1 MHFSVLQAA
10 TWATVAGSI
19 ASAALMAGGESALPI
34 EPPQFGAWLGDGG
47 RNGHAEPAARHPGRD
62 AAAARRG
69 DAGHSGGER

>member
-1 MHFSVLQAA
+1 MHLSPLQAA

-34 EPPQFGAWLGDGG
+34 DPPQLGVWLGDGG

-62 AAAARRG
+62 AAARRRG
-69 DAGHSGGER
+69 DAGHRGGER